1 MEPTK
6 IIVRYTDG
14 RILKG
19 TTQNFF
25 PDKPSFHFQPLEAK
39 TPAEKVEVRFTD
51 LKALFFV
58 RDFAGDPRYQE
69 KKNFPEGAKISGR
82 KVEVT
87 FKDGEVMVGSTLGY
101 DAKRTGFFF
110 FPSDPAWNL
119 IRAFVVTQ
127 AVRQVRNL

>member
-39 TPAEKVEVRFTD
+39 IPGEKVEVRLVD

-58 RDFAGDPRYQE
+58 RDFAGDARYQE
-69 KKNFPEGAKISGR
+69 KKTFPAGAKTSGR

-101 DAKRTGFFF
+101 DAKRSGFFF

-119 IRAFVVTQ
+119 IRAFVITQ